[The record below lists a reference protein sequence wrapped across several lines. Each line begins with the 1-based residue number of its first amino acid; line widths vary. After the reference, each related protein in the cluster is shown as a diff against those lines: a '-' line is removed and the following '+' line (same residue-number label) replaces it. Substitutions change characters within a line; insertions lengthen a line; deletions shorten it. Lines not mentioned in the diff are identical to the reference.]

1 MRNLAAD
8 MFTEFALPP
17 MSVTIQALGI
27 SRRKHFRVDAAV
39 LRLGPKYLRSIN
51 DVDAAL
57 GQQNRQVKK
66 IPALQALQDA
76 SELLAGNL
84 RQRVDREGH
93 MVW

>member
-1 MRNLAAD
+1 MRNLAGD
-8 MFTEFALPP
+8 MFTELAFPP
-17 MSVTIQALGI
+17 LSVLIQPLGI
-27 SRRKHFRVDAAV
+27 SCRKHVRVDAAV
-39 LRLGPKYLRSIN
+39 LCLGPKYLRSVN

-76 SELLAGNL
+76 SELFTGNL